1 MINSKT
7 INFPFAH
14 GDMQLLVE
22 YTGNY
27 PLYIGRAR
35 PGAATSAAE
44 WQVCKIT
51 YDANYNVTAITW
63 AGGTNDY
70 SNVWDDR
77 ATASYS

>member
-7 INFPFAH
+7 IAYPFTP
-14 GDMQLLVE
+14 GDLQLKVA

-35 PGAATSAAE
+35 PGALSSAAE
-44 WQVCKIT
+44 WQICKIT
-51 YDANYNVTAITW
+51 YDSNNNVTAVQW
-63 AGGTNDY
+63 AAGTNDY

-77 ATASYS
+77 AAASYS